1 MEEPSRKRRREDEEE
16 GEESEE
22 RVPKKFR
29 VVMRDVAAGPVRM
42 EASVAEEAVSLW
54 RAAKPS
60 EAEKRK
66 EADLLAHLKRIAA
79 KWMHKA
85 TVNLYGS
92 RATGIG
98 ATTGDDVDATITWPG
113 YNPEKSADKA
123 MEEAFS
129 KKLTKL
135 CITLHQKGFQSGKV
149 TPCRTLT
156 LVKCH
161 HEPTGW
167 GVDLTFHNAHAL
179 ANTKVLTL
187 LSEYLPEL
195 SPAVHMLKTVGRA
208 RGFVNKP
215 GSPGFLSTYCL
226 VTMLV
231 VAAQNA
237 TPQLLPKLPTE
248 EMKAANIVAL
258 DEYLRGRMPRVT
270 QGEVSPERLSRL
282 VCSFLTTFHTDA
294 MPLVASA
301 SELPSPAPAG
311 DGAAPKAVPYIR
323 DIIDGSNAARS
334 LSPYRW
340 LRVVG
345 ELGRLIDLIRNRD
358 PFAKWL
364 EAPEPESDEETNEK

>member
-1 MEEPSRKRRREDEEE
+1 MEEPSRKRRREDEGGGWEESEERVPKKFRVVMRDVAAGPVRMEASVAEEAVSLWRAAKPSEAEKRKEADLLAHLKRIAVKWMHKATVNLYSPALATMEEPSRKRRREDEEE

-135 CITLHQKGFQSGKV
+135 CITLHQKGFQS
-149 TPCRTLT
+149 
-156 LVKCH
+156 
-161 HEPTGW
+161 
-167 GVDLTFHNAHAL
+167 
-179 ANTKVLTL
+179 
-187 LSEYLPEL
+187 
-195 SPAVHMLKTVGRA
+195 
-208 RGFVNKP
+208 
-215 GSPGFLSTYCL
+215 
-226 VTMLV
+226 
-231 VAAQNA
+231 
-237 TPQLLPKLPTE
+237 
-248 EMKAANIVAL
+248 
-258 DEYLRGRMPRVT
+258 
-270 QGEVSPERLSRL
+270 
-282 VCSFLTTFHTDA
+282 
-294 MPLVASA
+294 
-301 SELPSPAPAG
+301 
-311 DGAAPKAVPYIR
+311 
-323 DIIDGSNAARS
+323 
-334 LSPYRW
+334 
-340 LRVVG
+340 
-345 ELGRLIDLIRNRD
+345 
-358 PFAKWL
+358 
-364 EAPEPESDEETNEK
+364 